1 MGLREHFV
9 EAGVGIITHLW
20 KSEDNSVDL
29 GLSIP
34 VCGFWELNTA
44 IWLAGQALLPA
55 EPSLP
60 SYTAGA

>member
-1 MGLREHFV
+1 M
-9 EAGVGIITHLW
+9 GIIAHLW

-34 VCGFWELNTA
+34 VRGFWELNTA
-44 IWLAGQALLPA
+44 VWLAGQALLPA